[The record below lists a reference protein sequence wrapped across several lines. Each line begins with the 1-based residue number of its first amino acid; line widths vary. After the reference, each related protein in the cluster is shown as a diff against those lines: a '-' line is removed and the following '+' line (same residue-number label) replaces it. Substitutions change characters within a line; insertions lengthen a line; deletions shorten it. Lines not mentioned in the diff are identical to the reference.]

1 MRQRDR
7 RGAERPDPRIE
18 RELAAVD
25 AGLAGLD
32 VSDDLAGIAE
42 MSALATEE
50 RPSIDAEFAAH
61 LDERAAAGFPRSA
74 GAVPRGA
81 GVLERL
87 RAIPPRGLIAPAAAA
102 ATLLVVVG
110 VAITAIGGFSGG
122 SGSSSSSGPAAEPA
136 SRAGN
141 GGTGAPVLAKP
152 RPSGGQVLGA
162 PNSRASTPRLG
173 ALEDSGVRRPVP
185 SHQPRRVSRSANLTL
200 STDPDRVRAVADG
213 VTQVTRRWNG
223 LVISSQIT
231 SGKGS
236 PNPQPGPVPAPDVIP
251 VNPSLGADFKLRIP
265 ASKLE
270 PALDDL
276 SSLGLVVSRSE
287 GSQDIT
293 GRFNSARQRIGDL
306 LSERDALIKHLA
318 GATTAAAVHALK
330 HRLAVIRHQ
339 LGRAEGRLD
348 QLRERVS
355 MVPVQVSVV
364 ARGEAAS
371 GGGFGIGSALHDA
384 GRILTVAAG
393 ILLIGLAV
401 LGPLAVLAALA
412 WLTARALTRWRRER
426 ALGEHGI

>member
-1 MRQRDR
+1 MRLRDR
-7 RGAERPDPRIE
+7 RGEERLDPRIE

-25 AGLAGLD
+25 AGLAGLE

-50 RPSIDAEFAAH
+50 RPSIDAEFAAL
-61 LDERAAAGFPRSA
+61 LDERAAAGFPRADHAASGVA
-74 GAVPRGA
+74 G
-81 GVLERL
+81 LLDRL
-87 RAIPPRGLIAPAAAA
+87 RAVPPRRLIAPAAAA

-110 VAITAIGGFSGG
+110 VAITAIGGSGGG
-122 SGSSSSSGPAAEPA
+122 SGSSSNPLSALPGESTSRPSKGAARSPTFGDK
-136 SRAGN
+136 SRAQAQS
-141 GGTGAPVLAKP
+141 TLSVP
-152 RPSGGQVLGA
+152 RA
-162 PNSRASTPRLG
+162 G

-185 SHQPRRVSRSANLTL
+185 SSGPRRVSRSVNLTL
-200 STDPDRVRAVADG
+200 STDPDKVRSVADG
-213 VTQVTRRWNG
+213 VIQVTRRWRG

-236 PNPQPGPVPAPDVIP
+236 PNPQPGPVPAPDVVP

-318 GATTAAAVHALK
+318 GATTPAAVHAIK
-330 HRLAVIRHQ
+330 HRLAVVRRQ
-339 LGRAEGRLD
+339 LGRAQGRLD

-364 ARGEAAS
+364 ARGEGTG
-371 GGGFGIGSALHDA
+371 GGGFGVGSALHDA

-393 ILLIGLAV
+393 VLLIILAV
-401 LGPLAVLAALA
+401 LGPLALLAALA
-412 WLTARALTRWRRER
+412 WLSARALTRWRRER
-426 ALGEHGI
+426 ALEEHGI